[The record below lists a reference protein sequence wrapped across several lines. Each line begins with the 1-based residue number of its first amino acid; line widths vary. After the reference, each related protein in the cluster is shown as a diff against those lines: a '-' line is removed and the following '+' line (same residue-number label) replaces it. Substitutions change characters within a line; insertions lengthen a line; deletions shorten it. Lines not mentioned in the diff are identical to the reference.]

1 MRWGIGVLSAAAAV
15 AAFWGTPK
23 PKAEQQ
29 ESPVSVRLRHPWYT
43 GDGRAAYVVEMLEAA
58 AHIWPSD
65 VFALVE
71 RVAAPDGLARVGD
84 VSEASAQALYE
95 TLDAIIGEHALI
107 SNDIPAQDEWRAAV
121 AMHSQAAHVASYYQL
136 FHTSRV
142 LQGIDLACPYIYFD
156 QRGYCSV
163 DEARAAIEQRRSAAA
178 VSASGA
184 PLPSDHVY
192 APHMSV
198 THALPAAVL
207 YADPFDPE
215 LAAKHTLLMQLAND
229 AHAPIQYVLRW
240 RPTPQRHDDSLAYLS
255 GFGAALHLKKVDYLV
270 IDDRTVDAAPNA
282 TLDAA
287 TTALLQHERE
297 AYHTL
302 SSQLYA
308 PGKAPQHVQDA
319 VAAQSALSEDDRARL
334 GIGAAHAVLT
344 ATDPLGTLIELT
356 HNFPAHAAGV
366 AKYAA
371 RLPADHT
378 VTKALEE
385 LQARVVDGGMSM
397 AWMNGKAL
405 PLNEY
410 APLDVLERV
419 RRERE
424 LLTQFSAPEIGIDAQ
439 NALLML
445 TNAQVNAAFL
455 PGVPSA
461 ARYDASDRL
470 EQAAHHAP
478 VIAWRN
484 DLAVDG
490 AERWSTNLRVLLQP
504 RWPGQPVSLAH
515 NLFHLVVVVNVT
527 DASAVNLCAQIVAS
541 GLEAYGLHLGIV
553 PLLDASPKTEAMAEV
568 LWHAMDALSN
578 DDLISFLPEFADAP
592 DAAAARRVLAPFVRD
607 QPASAAQAFVKKG
620 ARTPAMEARIA
631 ATRAYLQRLGVPLG
645 GAGAAFL
652 NGQEVSYSDA
662 VLQEA
667 MGVQMSQTRL
677 AATDIQAG
685 RIADD
690 AVPTYFY
697 DLPDTR
703 RTRSRLVSRLA
714 GTEPASFVNL
724 PDVVTQLTTTA
735 AAPHLGVLRDFVYH
749 DERPVN
755 VSVRVVADVDA
766 PEGRAL
772 AMHALDALQHTPFR
786 VSFVHVPSAASSGR
800 VSRFLYAAQTKGV
813 LSTLAPAKLRA
824 ALADDTLD
832 ALARSLALDV
842 GAHADAADA
851 FWATAAVPFAAA
863 VRGSGV
869 LLNGRVLDALDVDA
883 MHADEFAAIVD
894 WEQQQHVAP
903 LLDMLDID
911 DDERGMAAQALE
923 FVTALLGTAFSVPKG
938 EEGVYVS
945 RPPTRMALGPSL
957 EQSAAAF
964 SAGAADADIHV
975 ALILDPLSDQAPGLA
990 ATTRMLTGLDGVRV
1004 TVILNPRMRETRLPL
1019 QQFTQYDARLRPLFG
1034 DAGREQPPGVAF
1046 ALLPPQA
1053 VLTMQLL
1060 APRTLVAMAA
1070 EAVYDLDNIRLADLA
1085 PAARGT
1091 GVEAV
1096 YAVQSVLVEGH
1107 VRSDDGGVPSGLQL
1121 LLTTDDEREVLDTI
1135 VMENMGYFQFRA
1147 QPGAWRLAIRPGR
1160 SADVYALESAGAAGW
1175 SSAPV
1180 ASAGSALV
1188 VTSLLGKP
1196 LYPVV
1201 TKRPGME
1208 SADLIAEMD
1217 APIPTDVA
1225 TSRRGGHADINVFTL
1240 ASGHLYERM
1249 TYIMILSVLEHTQ
1262 HSVKFWFVENF
1273 LSPSF
1278 KAFIPHLAAAYGFRY
1293 EMITFAWPQWL
1304 RAQTEKQRTIWA
1316 YKILFLDVLFPL
1328 DLDRVIFVDADQ
1340 IVRADLYE
1348 LVEMDLHGGT
1358 CGRLTQRPM
1367 ATPRWATT
1375 ARTWTASASGSR
1387 ATGAAF
1393 CVAGRTTS
1401 RRCTSSTCTASG
1413 RWPPVTSCGGTTSA
1427 SRPTKTRSRTSTR
1440 TCRTTVR
1447 HTHSPSATRPAHLHS
1462 RPDLAVVRDVVLAR
1476 LAAAGQDHRP
1486 VQQPQNQGAQARPRA
1501 PPDP

>member
-23 PKAEQQ
+23 PHVEQP

-43 GDGRAAYVVEMLEAA
+43 GDARAAYVVEMLEAA
-58 AHIWPSD
+58 ARIWPSD

-71 RVAAPDGLARVGD
+71 RVAAPDGLARAGD
-84 VSEASAQALYE
+84 VGEASAQTLYE
-95 TLDAIIGEHALI
+95 ALDAIIGEHALI
-107 SNDIPAQDEWRAAV
+107 SDAIPAQDEWRAAV
-121 AMHSQAAHVASYYQL
+121 AMHSQAAHAASYYQL
-136 FHTSRV
+136 FHTSRA
-142 LQGIDLACPYIYFD
+142 LHGIDLECAYIYFD
-156 QRGYCSV
+156 HHGYCGV
-163 DEARAAIEQRRSAAA
+163 DEARAAIERRRSEAVDGAA
-178 VSASGA
+178 GA

-192 APHMSV
+192 APRASV
-198 THALPAAVL
+198 AQVLPTAVL
-207 YADPFDPE
+207 YADPFDPA
-215 LAAKHTLLMQLAND
+215 LAAKHTLLMQLAD
-229 AHAPIQYVLRW
+229 DVHAPIQYVLRW
-240 RPTPQRHDDSLAYLS
+240 RPTPQRHDDALTYLS

-270 IDDRTVDAAPNA
+270 IDDRKVDAAPNA

-297 AYHTL
+297 TYHTL

-308 PGKAPQHVQDA
+308 PGKAPKRVQDA
-319 VAAQSALSEDDRARL
+319 VAAQSALKDDDRARL

-344 ATDPLGTLIELT
+344 ATDPLETLIELT

-366 AKYAA
+366 AQYAA
-371 RLPADHT
+371 RLPAGNT
-378 VTKALEE
+378 VTKAVEE
-385 LQARVVDGGMSM
+385 LQERVVDAGMSM

-405 PLNEY
+405 PLTEY
-410 APLDVLERV
+410 APHEVLERV
-419 RRERE
+419 RSERV
-424 LLTQFSAPEIGIDAQ
+424 LLTQFAAPEIGIDAQ

-461 ARYDASDRL
+461 ARYDASDRI
-470 EQAAHHAP
+470 ERAAHDAP
-478 VIAWRN
+478 VVAWRN

-490 AERWSTNLRVLLQP
+490 AERWPTDLRVLLQP

-515 NLFHLVVVVNVT
+515 NLFHLVVVVNMT
-527 DASAVNLCAQIVAS
+527 DASAVSLCAQIVAS
-541 GLEAYGLHLGIV
+541 ELEAYGLHLGLV
-553 PLLDASPKTEAMAEV
+553 PLLDASPAAEAMAEV
-568 LWHAMDALSN
+568 LWHATDALSN
-578 DDLISFLPEFADAP
+578 DDLTTFLSALADAP
-592 DAAAARRVLAPFVRD
+592 DAAAARRLLAPFVRD
-607 QPASAAQAFVKKG
+607 QPASAARAFVEKG
-620 ARTPAMEARIA
+620 ARTPAMEARLA

-645 GAGAAFL
+645 GPGAAFL

-667 MGVQMSQTRL
+667 MGVQLSQTRL
-677 AATDIQAG
+677 AAADIHAG
-685 RIADD
+685 RIAED

-703 RTRSRLVSRLA
+703 RSRSRLVSRLA

-724 PDVVTQLTTTA
+724 PDVVTQLATTA

-755 VSVRVVADVDA
+755 VSVRLVADLDA
-766 PEGRAL
+766 PAGRAL
-772 AMHALDALQHTPFR
+772 AVHALEALQHTPFR
-786 VSFVHVPSAASSGR
+786 VSFVHVPSTAASGR
-800 VSRFLYAAQTKGV
+800 VSRFLYAAQAQGV
-813 LSTLAPAKLRA
+813 LSTLAPATLRD
-824 ALADDTLD
+824 ALAGDTLD
-832 ALARSLALDV
+832 ALARSLKLDV
-842 GAHADAADA
+842 AAQADAADA

-863 VRGSGV
+863 VRGAGV
-869 LLNGRVLDALDVDA
+869 LLNGRVLDAIDVDA

-903 LLDMLDID
+903 LLDTLDIN

-923 FVTALLGTAFSVPKG
+923 FVTALLGAAFSVPNGG
-938 EEGVYVS
+938 EGAYAS
-945 RPPTRMALGPSL
+945 RPPTRMALGASL

-964 SAGAADADIHV
+964 SVGAADADVHV
-975 ALILDPLSDQAPGLA
+975 ALIVDPLSDQAPGLA
-990 ATTRMLTGLDGVRV
+990 ATTRMLAGLDGVRV
-1004 TVILNPRMRETRLPL
+1004 TVILNPRVHETRLPL

-1034 DAGREQPPGVAF
+1034 DTGSEQPPGVAF

-1107 VRSDDGGVPSGLQL
+1107 ARTNDGGVPSGLQL
-1121 LLTTDDEREVLDTI
+1121 LLMTDDEREVLDTI

-1160 SADVYALESAGAAGW
+1160 SADVYALERAGTAGRSNAPAASTDG
-1175 SSAPV
+1175 
-1180 ASAGSALV
+1180 ALV
-1188 VTSLLGKP
+1188 VASLLGKP

-1201 TKRPGME
+1201 AKHPGME

-1217 APIPTDVA
+1217 APTPSDVA

-1348 LVEMDLHGGT
+1348 LVTMDLHGVQHLLPIYT
-1358 CGRLTQRPM
+1358 LDKTWLWCETWCSHDWLPQAKTIDLCSNPKTKEPKLDR
-1367 ATPRWATT
+1367 
-1375 ARTWTASASGSR
+1375 ARRQIPEWNVLDAQVAALAARVAQGDAPASDAAEASAD
-1387 ATGAAF
+1387 
-1393 CVAGRTTS
+1393 
-1401 RRCTSSTCTASG
+1401 
-1413 RWPPVTSCGGTTSA
+1413 
-1427 SRPTKTRSRTSTR
+1427 
-1440 TCRTTVR
+1440 TV
-1447 HTHSPSATRPAHLHS
+1447 HDEL
-1462 RPDLAVVRDVVLAR
+1462 
-1476 LAAAGQDHRP
+1476 
-1486 VQQPQNQGAQARPRA
+1486 
-1501 PPDP
+1501 